1 MELQIQEIEQSLNR
15 LNCFGT
21 DVAVD
26 LIKNMYYGK
35 EFEQSFEFETTCSKT
50 VKKLVREYSDCE
62 KLKYGR
68 PLNGRNV
75 SIMCQRR
82 KIDIRNELRLMQSS
96 VDVVG
101 ADIALY
107 CVSNTS
113 PSRNTW
119 NVFLNSIVVIESVEK
134 LVRKYVEL
142 TAGREFDYHE
152 QSKRDAELFC
162 A

>member
-1 MELQIQEIEQSLNR
+1 MQSMECQIEAIEQSLNR

-21 DVAVD
+21 DVATD

-35 EFEQSFEFETTCSKT
+35 EFEESFEFETTCSKR
-50 VKKLVREYSDCE
+50 VRKLVREYSDCE
-62 KLKYGR
+62 KLKYKR
-68 PLNGRNV
+68 PLNGRNA

-82 KIDIRNELRLMQSS
+82 KNEIQGELMLMQYS

-101 ADIALY
+101 ADIAYY

-119 NVFLNSIVVIESVEK
+119 NVFLNSIMIIDPVAE
-134 LVRKYVEL
+134 LAQQYAEL
-142 TAGREFDYHE
+142 TMGQECMHHV
-152 QSKRDAELFC
+152 
-162 A
+162 

>member
-1 MELQIQEIEQSLNR
+1 MQSMKCQIEEIEQSLNR

-21 DVAVD
+21 EVAID
-26 LIKNMYYGK
+26 LIENMYYGK
-35 EFEQSFEFETTCSKT
+35 DFEQSFDFETTCSKA

-62 KLKYGR
+62 KLKYKR
-68 PLNGRNV
+68 PLNGRNP

-82 KIDIRNELRLMQSS
+82 KNEIRDELKLMQYS

-101 ADIALY
+101 ADIAYY

-119 NVFLNSIVVIESVEK
+119 NVFLNSIVIIDSVTEM
-134 LVRKYVEL
+134 VRKYAEL
-142 TAGREFDYHE
+142 TKGMEFEYQE
-152 QSKRDAELFC
+152 
-162 A
+162 

>member
-1 MELQIQEIEQSLNR
+1 MQTMQFQIQEIEQSLNR

-21 DVAVD
+21 DVASD

-35 EFEQSFEFETTCSKT
+35 DFEESFIFETTCSKA
-50 VKKLVREYSDCE
+50 VNKLVREYSDCE
-62 KLKYGR
+62 KLKYRR

-82 KIDIRNELRLMQSS
+82 KIEIRDELRLMQSS

-119 NVFLNSIVVIESVEK
+119 NVFLNSIVIIDSVAE

-152 QSKRDAELFC
+152 
-162 A
+162 

>member
-1 MELQIQEIEQSLNR
+1 MQTMQFQIQEIEQSLNR

-35 EFEQSFEFETTCSKT
+35 DFEESFDFETTCSKT

-62 KLKYGR
+62 KLKYRR
-68 PLNGRNV
+68 PLNGMNV
-75 SIMCQRR
+75 SVMCQKR
-82 KIDIRNELRLMQSS
+82 KIEISDELTLMQSS

-119 NVFLNSIVVIESVEK
+119 NIFLNSIVIIDSVAE

-142 TAGREFDYHE
+142 TAGREFEYH
-152 QSKRDAELFC
+152 Q
-162 A
+162 